1 MKPQELAK
9 QLAASLA
16 ESEEYRKYRAAKKV
30 LDEHEAAKAM
40 FEDFR
45 KKQLELERKRL
56 SGEKL
61 LEPYETELKKLTEII
76 GLNPYV
82 REYLMAE
89 YQFGQLMMEIQRTI
103 ADAVGI
109 ELPQDIGSKGGDSH

>member
-1 MKPQELAK
+1 MKPQDLAK

-16 ESEEYRKYRAAKKV
+16 ESEEYCKYRAAKDV
-30 LDEHEAAKAM
+30 LDGHEAAKSM

-45 KKQLELERKRL
+45 KKQIELERKRL

-61 LEPYETELKKLTEII
+61 LEPYETELKKLAEIV
-76 GLNPYV
+76 GLNPYI

-89 YQFGQLMMEIQRTI
+89 YQFSQLMMTVQKTI
-103 ADAVGI
+103 AEAVGL
-109 ELPQDIGSKGGDSH
+109 ELPQETITGGEDSK